1 MSERYLENEDN
12 LNSLIVQ
19 LKNVIKGFSTLSRD
33 KIENIIITA
42 NSIIKE
48 GENNIKIMEEEI
60 NKLGIQQQFGSKL
73 KNYKLEF
80 QNLTSKFQSLQEKYI
95 NQKATNAIILGID
108 EENSNQSNKQKI
120 ELITNEEINDKCNN
134 DSNNNSDIMGKD
146 QIQKNFDS
154 NLQRRFDNENNL
166 GLGLNNSNLPDDIDL
181 NIRNRRKSRF
191 KIIIILVIIIIIL
204 AVFSG
209 FISFLFSGKNK

>member
-1 MSERYLENEDN
+1 MSELYLENEDN

>member
-1 MSERYLENEDN
+1 MED
-12 LNSLIVQ
+12 
-19 LKNVIKGFSTLSRD
+19 
-33 KIENIIITA
+33 
-42 NSIIKE
+42 
-48 GENNIKIMEEEI
+48 EI